1 MHLEQQYTWWT
12 YISQCVYVVF
22 AVISIL
28 TNQDKK
34 MTQDFFFRVRRLH
47 TPPCCRMWIMVHNTL
62 IKLLYIQSVLL

>member
-12 YISQCVYVVF
+12 YISQCVYVAF

-34 MTQDFFFRVRRLH
+34 MTQDFFF
-47 TPPCCRMWIMVHNTL
+47 
-62 IKLLYIQSVLL
+62 SS